1 MSGIPGAFHPRFAD
15 LPPVLPVFP
24 LSGALLLPWGRLPL
38 NVFEPRYLAMVQ
50 DALGMGRMIGM
61 IQPRTSEAA
70 VGEAAPPP
78 LYDVG
83 CAGRITSFAETDDGR
98 ILMTLTGCVRFRVA
112 QERPIH
118 RGYRLVEPDFSPY
131 RDDLEADGDITIDS
145 RRVMTALADFLS
157 AFDLPV
163 NAKALM
169 DLPPGQLVS
178 TVAMAFPFEPREKQ
192 ALLEAATPQSR
203 ADILLALLELAAAGG
218 GADAMRQ

>member
-1 MSGIPGAFHPRFAD
+1 MSGVPGAFHPRFAD

-61 IQPRTSEAA
+61 IQPRKSEAA
-70 VGEAAPPP
+70 PGEAAPP

-98 ILMTLTGCVRFRVA
+98 ILMTLSGCIRFRVA

-118 RGYRLVEPDFSPY
+118 RGYRLVEPDFMPY
-131 RDDLEADGDITIDS
+131 RDDLEPGGDVTIDS
-145 RRVMTALADFLS
+145 QRVMTALAGFLS

-192 ALLEAATPQSR
+192 ALLEATTPQHR
-203 ADILLALLELAAAGG
+203 ADTLLALLELAAAAG
-218 GADAMRQ
+218 GADTLRQ